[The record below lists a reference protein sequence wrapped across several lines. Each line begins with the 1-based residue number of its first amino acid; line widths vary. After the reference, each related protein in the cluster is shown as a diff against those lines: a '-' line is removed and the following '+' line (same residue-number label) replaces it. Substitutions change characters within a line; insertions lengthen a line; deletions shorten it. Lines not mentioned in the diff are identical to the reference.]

1 MKSATIFL
9 SKNELS
15 EFISDIFISEINVFN
30 AQVKELLYEWVH
42 KYPNSELSD
51 IAYGYLD
58 LYASEYKNI

>member
-15 EFISDIFISEINVFN
+15 EFISDIFIFN
-30 AQVKELLYEWVH
+30 AEVKELLYKWVH

>member
-30 AQVKELLYEWVH
+30 AQVKELLYDGVH
-42 KYPNSELSD
+42 KYPHSELSD